1 MKCQLEIGAS
11 GYWERKVD
19 DCVDVSYTLTKISV
33 RYIKV
38 QMMLPLKISERSLD
52 AISGTSTT
60 SKRDVSWT
68 VESA

>member
-11 GYWERKVD
+11 GYWEREVD

>member
-11 GYWERKVD
+11 GYWERKVG
-19 DCVDVSYTLTKISV
+19 DCVDVSYTLAKISV